1 MAGEVPALLMV
12 SLLVFMPRSPR
23 RLLSLGREEQAEK
36 ALRWLRGEHYDTHI
50 ELHAIQVE
58 AHNCC
63 NLFTL
68 RYYINFMHAGQI
80 IADFFSAYKVC
91 FSVQHSIDTQSRVT
105 LSQLATPVFY
115 RPIAISVTMRFLQQM
130 TGITPILVYL
140 EPIFSESN
148 VSLEPKYDSLYVY
161 KCSFCI

>member
-23 RLLSLGREEQAEK
+23 RLLSLGRQEQAER

-63 NLFTL
+63 NFTL
-68 RYYINFMHAGQI
+68 RYYINFMRDGQI
-80 IADFFSAYKVC
+80 IADSFSTYKVC
-91 FSVQHSIDTQSRVT
+91 FSVQHSIDTQDRIT
-105 LSQLATPVFY
+105 LAQLATPVFY
-115 RPIAISVTMRFLQQM
+115 RPIAISVVMRFLQQM
-130 TGITPILVYL
+130 TGITPILVFL
-140 EPIFSESN
+140 EPIFNESN
-148 VSLEPKYDSLYVY
+148 VSLEPKYDSFYVY
-161 KCSFCI
+161 KCFFCI